1 MMSAGWRVTDRRTVA
16 IAASLVA
23 ALSLDLRAGVVVTES
38 AKTTAD
44 GKVTSVQVVYSVQ
57 GQKMRVHRIR
67 PDDTDRQ
74 GLVHVYDAAAGRLV
88 ILDRDKQ
95 EAEIYDAAKA
105 AAEVEERLPSDRIAS
120 DVKPTGRTRNILGV
134 TCEDY
139 TFVIKAPLTDSAHVV
154 RSGTACVAKQAPGVE
169 EYVAFFKAAATV
181 LTAGSIT
188 APKSVVAADRTD
200 TEFYRR
206 IAMLG
211 GMPYAF
217 EMKLEVE
224 GSGLMARMLRG
235 ALTWSREMTTTSVTT
250 DALSEADF
258 AIPAGWKTRHR

>member
-1 MMSAGWRVTDRRTVA
+1 MPNRRTVSVLLGL
-16 IAASLVA
+16 IAAF
-23 ALSLDLRAGVVVTES
+23 SLDLGASVAVTES

-44 GKVTSVQVVYSVQ
+44 GKVTSFQVVYSVH

-67 PDDTDRQ
+67 PGDQGRK

-95 EAEIYDAAKA
+95 EAEVYDAAKA
-105 AAEVEERLPSDRIAS
+105 AAEVEKNLPSDKITT
-120 DVKPTGRTRNILGV
+120 DLKPTGRTRDLLGV
-134 TCEDY
+134 KCEDY
-139 TFVIKAPLTDSAHVV
+139 TFVIKAPLTDSANLI
-154 RSGTACVAKQAPGVE
+154 RSGTACVAKDGPGVQ

-181 LTAGSIT
+181 LTAGSVK

-206 IAMLG
+206 IALLG

-235 ALTWSREMTTTSVTT
+235 SLTWSREVTTTSVNT
-250 DALSEADF
+250 DAMQDTDF
-258 AIPAGWKTRHR
+258 IIPPGWKTKTR

>member
-1 MMSAGWRVTDRRTVA
+1 MTVSV
-16 IAASLVA
+16 IA
-23 ALSLDLRAGVVVTES
+23 ALSLDLAASVVVTES

-44 GKVTSVQVVYSVQ
+44 GKVTSVRVVYSVQ

-67 PDDTDRQ
+67 PDDKDRQ
-74 GLVHVYDAAAGRLV
+74 GLVHVYDAAAGRLM
-88 ILDRDKQ
+88 ILDREKQ

-105 AAEVEERLPSDRIAS
+105 AAEVETRLPSDRITA
-120 DVKPTGRTRNILGV
+120 DLQPTGRTRNILGV

-139 TFVIKAPLTDSAHVV
+139 TFLIKAPLTDSANVV
-154 RSGTACVAKQAPGVE
+154 RSGTVCVAREAQGVE
-169 EYVAFFKAAATV
+169 EYVAFFKAAGTV
-181 LTAGSIT
+181 LTAGSIK

-206 IAMLG
+206 VALLG

-235 ALTWSREMTTTSVTT
+235 SLTWSREMTTTSVTREP
-250 DALSEADF
+250 LSEADF
-258 AIPAGWKTRHR
+258 SIPAGWKARNR

>member
-1 MMSAGWRVTDRRTVA
+1 MTDRRTTAVWLALIIALPLDLGASVA
-16 IAASLVA
+16 I
-23 ALSLDLRAGVVVTES
+23 TES

-44 GKVTSVQVVYSVQ
+44 GKVTSVQVVYSVH

-67 PDDTDRQ
+67 PEDQGRK
-74 GLVHVYDAAAGRLV
+74 GLVHVYDAAANRLV

-105 AAEVEERLPSDRIAS
+105 AADVEKNLPSDRITT
-120 DVKPTGRTRNILGV
+120 DLKPTGRTRDLLGGK
-134 TCEDY
+134 CEDY
-139 TFVIKAPLTDSAHVV
+139 TFVIKAPLTDSATLI
-154 RSGTACVAKQAPGVE
+154 RSGTACVAKDGPGVE
-169 EYVAFFKAAATV
+169 EYVAFFKAAGTV
-181 LTAGSIT
+181 LTAGSIK
-188 APKSVVAADRTD
+188 APKAVIAADRTD

-206 IAMLG
+206 IALLG

-235 ALTWSREMTTTSVTT
+235 SLTWSREVTTTSVDTSLLQ
-250 DALSEADF
+250 DSDF
-258 AIPAGWKTRHR
+258 VIPAGFKTKTR

>member
-1 MMSAGWRVTDRRTVA
+1 MTNRRTPLAVT
-16 IAASLVA
+16 ILVA
-23 ALSLDLRAGVVVTES
+23 ALSPNPGASVVLTES

-44 GKVTSVQVVYSVQ
+44 GKVTAVQVVYSVH

-67 PDDTDRQ
+67 PEDQGRK
-74 GLVHVYDAAAGRLV
+74 GLVHVYDAAERRLV
-88 ILDRDKQ
+88 ILDLDKQ

-105 AAEVEERLPSDRIAS
+105 AAEVEKNLPGDRITS
-120 DVKPTGRTRNILGV
+120 ELKPTGRSRTLLGV

-139 TFVIKAPLTDSAHVV
+139 SFVIKAPLTDSANVV
-154 RSGTACVAKQAPGVE
+154 RSGTVCVAKAAPGAE
-169 EYVAFFKAAATV
+169 EYVAFFKSAETV
-181 LTAGSIT
+181 LTAGSVK
-188 APKSVVAADRTD
+188 APKSVMAADRTD

-206 IAMLG
+206 VALLG

-235 ALTWSREMTTTSVTT
+235 SLTWSREMTVTSITTEPV
-250 DALSEADF
+250 SEADF
-258 AIPAGWKTRHR
+258 AMPAGWKKRVR